1 MDEILEYSYELY
13 RISDSF
19 LIYANN
25 KDIDMDRQRPP
36 YERNEKD
43 NSRDLSNPE
52 FSFKYTE
59 SGGIT
64 SRYLLVSY
72 NSKTNILTSSSDVTG
87 SNITQK
93 QPSESDEQELREV
106 VRENEFFKTRTDY
119 PPEKE
124 DENLAAYTLTITVG
138 DNAYTTGWTDASKDM
153 PDAIIKIVN
162 GIKRI
167 VSKEKIV

>member
-1 MDEILEYSYELY
+1 MG
-13 RISDSF
+13 
-19 LIYANN
+19 
-25 KDIDMDRQRPP
+25 QQQPP
-36 YERNEKD
+36 YERNEKE
-43 NSRDLSNPE
+43 NSRE
-52 FSFKYTE
+52 YSFKYTE

-72 NSKTNILTSSSDVTG
+72 NSKTNIITSSSDVSG

-93 QPSESDEQELREV
+93 QPSESDEQELKEV

-138 DNAYTTGWTDASKDM
+138 DNAHTTGWTDASKDM

-162 GIKRI
+162 GIKKI

>member
-1 MDEILEYSYELY
+1 MDSQQ
-13 RISDSF
+13 SPH
-19 LIYANN
+19 
-25 KDIDMDRQRPP
+25 K
-36 YERNEKD
+36 RNEKD
-43 NSRDLSNPE
+43 NDRDLSNIE

-72 NSKTNILTSSSDVTG
+72 NSKTNIITSSTDVSG

-93 QPSESDEQELREV
+93 QPSESDEQELEKV

-124 DENLAAYTLTITVG
+124 DENLVAYTLTITEG
-138 DNAYTTGWTDASKDM
+138 DNAHTTGWTDASKDI
-153 PDAIIKIVN
+153 PESIIKIVN
-162 GIKRI
+162 GIKKI

>member
-1 MDEILEYSYELY
+1 LQTL
-13 RISDSF
+13 
-19 LIYANN
+19 LIYIID
-25 KDIDMDRQRPP
+25 KDIEMDRQP

-43 NSRDLSNPE
+43 NDRDLSTTE

-64 SRYLLVSY
+64 NRYLIISY
-72 NSKTNILTSSSDVTG
+72 NSKTNIITSSTDVSG

-93 QPSESDEQELREV
+93 QPSGSDKQELKEV

-124 DENLAAYTLTITVG
+124 DENLVAYTLTITIG
-138 DNAYTTGWTDASKDM
+138 DNAHTSGWTDASKDM
-153 PDAIIKIVN
+153 SDAIIKIVN
-162 GIKRI
+162 GIRRI

>member
-1 MDEILEYSYELY
+1 MGQQPP
-13 RISDSF
+13 
-19 LIYANN
+19 
-25 KDIDMDRQRPP
+25 QRK
-36 YERNEKD
+36 NEKD
-43 NSRDLSNPE
+43 DDKELSNTE

-64 SRYLLVSY
+64 NRYLLISY
-72 NSKTNILTSSSDVTG
+72 NSKTNIITSSTDVSGT
-87 SNITQK
+87 NITQK
-93 QPSESDEQELREV
+93 KPTESDEEELKEA

-124 DENLAAYTLTITVG
+124 DENLVAYTLTITVG
-138 DNAYTTGWTDASKDM
+138 DNAHTTGWTDASKDT

-162 GIKRI
+162 EIKRI